1 MIAAIRTMLR
11 CHWSARRIQRYL
23 DADPA
28 APLSPSET
36 RKLAEHLDIC
46 ARCTAAADEYRG
58 LRRSLLRWSQR
69 HPVDPAAVRRL
80 GRQAERLITED
91 LP

>member
-11 CHWSARRIQRYL
+11 CRWSARWIQRYL
-23 DADPA
+23 DADPS
-28 APLSPSET
+28 APLSPAQT
-36 RKLAEHLDIC
+36 RKLVEHLDIC

-58 LRRSLLRWSQR
+58 LRRTLMRWSQR
-69 HPVDPAAVRRL
+69 HPTDPGAVSRL
-80 GRQAERLITED
+80 HQQADRLITED